1 VNDVEISSLACGLI
15 GTKGITSFEDDSD
28 EARVCAAFFGVARD
42 ALLEDR
48 LWTFAT
54 KRFTLAPHAA
64 APAFG
69 YARKFQIPSEV
80 VRVHRADSP
89 GGTGHLA
96 WVREGQFILTDAE
109 SLQVIAVVKETDT
122 SLYSPNFCIALA
134 AKLATLIVVPLEE
147 DEKKLATVASLAE
160 MYLKTAAGT
169 DGSQGRSE
177 RIRSADSLADR
188 R

>member
-54 KRFTLAPHAA
+54 KRFVLAPHAD
-64 APAFG
+64 APLFG
-69 YARKFQIPSEV
+69 YARKFQIPAEV
-80 VRVHRADSP
+80 VRVHRADEP
-89 GGTGHLA
+89 GGSGRLD
-96 WVREGQFILTDAE
+96 WIVEGRFILTNAP
-109 SLQVIAVVKETDT
+109 SVRAIAVVKETDT

-147 DEKKLATVASLAE
+147 DEKKLATVAALAE

-177 RIRSADSLADR
+177 RIRSADSIADR